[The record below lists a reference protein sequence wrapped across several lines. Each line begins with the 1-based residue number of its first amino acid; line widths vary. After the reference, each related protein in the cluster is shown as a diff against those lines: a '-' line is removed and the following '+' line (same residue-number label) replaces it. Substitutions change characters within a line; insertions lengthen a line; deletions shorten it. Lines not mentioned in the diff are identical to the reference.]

1 MTLVVVTTDRDAACA
16 TGTSGILGDRMSPG
30 KRTWMYLQRCR
41 KYLWHALSHWCLGL
55 LLLCA
60 GAAHAAID
68 PYTFEDE
75 VQRERYQRFIAE
87 LRCPKCQNQNL
98 SGSDAPIA
106 ADLRRE
112 LHRLIVEG
120 RSDREIVDFMVGR
133 YGEFVL
139 YRPPL
144 DSRTVVLWAA
154 PAVLLLIGAIAIAL
168 IVRRH
173 RTAAVATPLDAAER
187 KRLQALLREADRA
200 PGRDDSGTG
209 KR

>member
-1 MTLVVVTTDRDAACA
+1 
-16 TGTSGILGDRMSPG
+16 MSPG

-41 KYLWHALSHWCLGL
+41 KYPWHALPHWCLAV
-55 LLLCA
+55 LLLCV

-75 VQRERYQRFIAE
+75 VQRARYQRFIAE

-106 ADLRRE
+106 TDLRRE
-112 LHRLIVEG
+112 LYRLIVDG
-120 RSDREIVDFMVGR
+120 HSDREIVDFMVGR

-144 DSRTVVLWAA
+144 DSRTVVLWAL
-154 PAVLLLIGAIAIAL
+154 PGVLLLIGAIAIAL
-168 IVRRH
+168 VARRH
-173 RTAAVATPLDAAER
+173 RRASVAAPLDAAEQ
-187 KRLQALLREADRA
+187 KRLQTLLREDEASQR
-200 PGRDDSGTG
+200 RDPQETRP
-209 KR
+209 K